1 LSVDDLRTW
10 KAVIILLFLAFTTV
24 YSASVKAADKCQT
37 DGCTISDNC
46 QCSSDANP
54 LAVEDSPQLIS
65 LTFDEAVVIDIFEDL
80 WTPLLFDR
88 KNPDGGNIG
97 ATFFVPHEYTDYQ
110 RVQNL
115 YLRGFE
121 IGVNSITKNSL
132 AEYWSS
138 ASEETLNEEFG
149 GQRTIISTFANIPAE
164 DIIGARTPQ
173 LQLEGDVSINAYVA
187 AGLQYDSS
195 WTSRSNRVLFPYTL
209 DYLSTQEC
217 RTGTT
222 CPSESHPGFWIAP
235 INNLQG
241 NNSIECNSFTTCFIA
256 GSADDISTWLLQQV
270 DRNGTNKAPL
280 TLMVPS
286 SWFRFVSNSFEGFEK
301 FLDEL
306 GGRSDVFLV
315 SQQQVIEWMKNPVPV
330 DQFKTDVYD
339 RTADCNAIN
348 CPLINANN
356 EIRYMKS
363 CVNCPEVYPWLGN
376 PTGQENPTEPPDTTT
391 TTAPTEIS

>member
-1 LSVDDLRTW
+1 MGLTMKGEL
-10 KAVIILLFLAFTTV
+10 ILLCLIFTSV
-24 YSASVKAADKCQT
+24 YTASVKDAEKCV
-37 DGCTISDNC
+37 DDDCTISNNC
-46 QCSSDANP
+46 KCASTENP
-54 LAVEDSPQLIS
+54 LADGDAPQLIS
-65 LTFDEAVVIDIFEDL
+65 LTFDEAVVNDIFQDV

-88 KNPDGGNIG
+88 KNPDGNNIG
-97 ATFFVPHEYTDYQ
+97 ATFFVPHEYTDYE
-110 RVQNL
+110 RVHDL

-121 IGVNSITKNSL
+121 IGLNSITKNSL
-132 AEYWSS
+132 AQYWSN
-138 ASEETLNEEFG
+138 ATEDTLINEFG
-149 GQRTIISTFANIPAE
+149 GQRTIITTFANIPSE

-173 LQLEGDVSINAYVA
+173 LQLEGDVSINAYEA
-187 AGLQYDSS
+187 SGIQYDSS
-195 WTSRSNRVLFPYTL
+195 WTSRSNRILFPYTL

-222 CPSESHPGFWIAP
+222 CPTESHPGFWIAP

-241 NNSIECNSFTTCFIA
+241 NNSVECNSLTSCFIE

-286 SWFRFVSNSFEGFEK
+286 SWFRFVNNSFEGFEK

-330 DQFKTDVYD
+330 GQFKTDVYD

-391 TTAPTEIS
+391 TTVPPEIS